1 MTRRS
6 WLLVGLLAL
15 AAVVAFT
22 GGDDADEPVAPS
34 PRALGARRGA
44 PASPEAVGEVLALK
58 SADAGDVATS
68 YEPGRDPFRFYEPP
82 PPPPP
87 PPPPLPPPTAPVVPS
102 GPPVPPPPPPRPQPP
117 PIDVEYLGSFGPPEA
132 VIAVFTD
139 GDEIH
144 NLRLGDVIEGKFRVV
159 RIGYESVDLAF
170 VNFPEEPAARLPV
183 GRGR

>member
-1 MTRRS
+1 
-6 WLLVGLLAL
+6 
-15 AAVVAFT
+15 
-22 GGDDADEPVAPS
+22 
-34 PRALGARRGA
+34 
-44 PASPEAVGEVLALK
+44 
-58 SADAGDVATS
+58 
-68 YEPGRDPFRFYEPP
+68 
-82 PPPPP
+82 
-87 PPPPLPPPTAPVVPS
+87 VVPS

-132 VIAVFTD
+132 AIAVFTD

-183 GRGR
+183 GRSK